1 MKTGYVLYLFTVN
14 TKKGKRNLKH
24 KNYQN
29 RRIGIIENGSW
40 APMAAKWMNDII
52 KEMKNIETCNTTV
65 TKKTRMNDESK
76 KKMKEL
82 VKELLNK

>member
-1 MKTGYVLYLFTVN
+1 
-14 TKKGKRNLKH
+14 
-24 KNYQN
+24 
-29 RRIGIIENGSW
+29 
-40 APMAAKWMNDII
+40 MAAKCMNDII

-65 TKKTRMNDESK
+65 TIKTRMNDESK